1 MAHRRKLRRRRHRR
15 RRAQPPLS
23 PRQPSPPSD
32 ESPPSP
38 PSPPHDAALA
48 VGALDALDA
57 RALLELGGPLEAWDA
72 AADTDV
78 GAVDRS
84 VAPVSPASVES
95 EASGESAGSVDPRP
109 DACPGARRPWLDYR
123 GYIDGDLM
131 RTYGTKKLTH
141 RGNITCF
148 RCGEQGHY
156 RAECLSWRTKM
167 CFHHPRA
174 HGCREGDN
182 CSYAHD
188 PSELRSPWQ
197 SRCIRVIK
205 RHGQIYTVGCKS
217 RGHTFKMCPH
227 ASRCAVCNGED
238 ESPFAPPHGP
248 PIRWSDPADF

>member
-1 MAHRRKLRRRRHRR
+1 MGPLDLVVGGLDAHV
-15 RRAQPPLS
+15 PLDLVVG
-23 PRQPSPPSD
+23 RL
-32 ESPPSP
+32 
-38 PSPPHDAALA
+38 DAWSVAGADASADALA
-48 VGALDALDA
+48 
-57 RALLELGGPLEAWDA
+57 
-72 AADTDV
+72 
-78 GAVDRS
+78 
-84 VAPVSPASVES
+84 APASPASVES

-188 PSELRSPWQ
+188 SSELRSPWQ

-205 RHGQIYTVGCKS
+205 RHGQIFTVGCKS

-238 ESPFAPPHGP
+238 ESSFAPPHGP